1 MAQQHDHQKH
11 DHQKH
16 DRRKHDRRKGLTREE
31 RHALLQPVADL
42 SNPQERYRRLL
53 ADGGFLGDER
63 LVYNLDPENTAFVLG
78 HPDLFSSA
86 RDVMALGN
94 TRPLIPLNLDPPTHT
109 KYRLL
114 LNPLFSAGRMA
125 ERRDDFAARANAL
138 IDGFL
143 EAGECNF
150 TEDYAEIFPSS
161 VFLGL
166 LGLAE
171 DELGM
176 FLGMRDGILHPE
188 RIDPAAVG
196 ASEAVKQVRDA
207 AAGRIYEYFGE
218 LVDRRRVEPTD
229 DIISRF
235 IEAEVD
241 GDVLS
246 RDDIVD
252 IMFLFVIAGLDT
264 VSDSLTCFF
273 AYLATHPDQQR
284 LLVDDPGLI
293 PSAVEELLRWETPVA
308 IAFPRTA
315 TRDVTLPRGQQVREG
330 CPVFVNLG
338 ASNLDPAS
346 FDEPYEVRLDRP
358 KNRHIA
364 FGKGVHRC
372 LGSHLARHELAVT
385 LAEWHRRIP
394 EYRLKPGHEEL
405 DYKPGIRHVQ
415 DLMLSWAH

>member
-1 MAQQHDHQKH
+1 MDQRHGQ
-11 DHQKH
+11 
-16 DRRKHDRRKGLTREE
+16 GLSRAE

-42 SNPQERYRRLL
+42 SNPQERYRQLL
-53 ADGGFLGDER
+53 ADGGFIGDDR
-63 LVYNLDPENTAFVLG
+63 LVYNLHPENTAFVLG
-78 HPDLFSSA
+78 NTDLFSSA
-86 RDVMALGN
+86 NGVIGLGN
-94 TRPLIPLNLDPPTHT
+94 TRPLIPLNLDPPAHT

-143 EAGECNF
+143 GAGECNF
-150 TEDYAEIFPSS
+150 TEDYAEVFPSS

-171 DELGM
+171 DELDL

-188 RIDPAAVG
+188 RVDPAAVG
-196 ASEAVKQVRDA
+196 SNAAVRRVRDA
-207 AAGRIYEYFGE
+207 TAGRIYEYFGE

-235 IEAEVD
+235 IETEMD
-241 GDVLS
+241 GETLS
-246 RDDIVD
+246 RNDILD

-273 AYLATHPDQQR
+273 AYLATHPDHRR
-284 LLVDDPGLI
+284 LLVADPGII

-308 IAFPRTA
+308 IAFPRVA
-315 TRDVTLPRGQQVREG
+315 TRDVTLPGGQHVAEG
-330 CPVFVNLG
+330 CPVVVNLG
-338 ASNLDPAS
+338 ASNLDPAV
-346 FDEPYEVRLDRP
+346 FDEPHEVRFDRA

-405 DYKPGIRHVQ
+405 KYKPGIRHVQ